1 MKTMTIR
8 GDIEVP
14 ETGTSLNHL
23 IFNYQSPDRTR
34 AWKVIRARTWV
45 ADWDSPSIA
54 SNDKAG
60 MLSSVLATDVI
71 PVNWG
76 YSSSASD
83 NRVFG
88 WNQQHL
94 LTRQATDILLP
105 QGGAYMQSDFI
116 IDSDRIIT
124 NQLYLNYANKLE
136 GATGTTTVAYLIELE
151 EMKITEDRAII
162 LQLKGIGQD
171 IDA

>member
-34 AWKVIRARTWV
+34 AWKVVRARTWV
-45 ADWDSPSIA
+45 VDWDSNTSSA
-54 SNDKAG
+54 DKAG
-60 MLSSVLATDVI
+60 MMSAVLASDTI

-76 YSSSASD
+76 YSSSAAD
-83 NRVFG
+83 NRVFA
-88 WNQQHL
+88 WNQQQIL
-94 LTRQATDILLP
+94 VRGTTDILIP
-105 QGGAYMQSDFI
+105 QAGLFQQADFI

-124 NQLYLNYANKLE
+124 NQLYINYANRLE
-136 GATGTTTVAYLIELE
+136 GATGNTVVAYLIELE
-151 EMKITEDRAII
+151 ELKITEDRAII

>member
-23 IFNYQSPDRTR
+23 IFNYQSPDRTK
-34 AWKVIRARTWV
+34 AWRVLRARTWV
-45 ADWDSPSIA
+45 ADWDSNTSSA
-54 SNDKAG
+54 DKVG
-60 MLSSVLATDVI
+60 MMSAVLATDII

-83 NRVFG
+83 NRVFA
-88 WNQQHL
+88 WNQQQL
-94 LTRQATDILLP
+94 LVRGTTDILIP
-105 QGGAYMQSDFI
+105 QAGLNPQSDFI

-124 NQLYLNYANKLE
+124 NQLYLNYANRLE
-136 GATGTTTVAYLIELE
+136 GATGTTVVAYLIELE
-151 EMKITEDRAII
+151 EMKVTEDRAII

-171 IDA
+171 IDS

>member
-34 AWKVIRARTWV
+34 AWKVVRARTWV
-45 ADWDSPSIA
+45 VDWDSNTSSA
-54 SNDKAG
+54 DKAG
-60 MLSSVLATDVI
+60 MMSAVLATDTI

-76 YSSSASD
+76 YSSSAAD
-83 NRVFG
+83 NRVFA
-88 WNQQHL
+88 WNQQQIL
-94 LTRQATDILLP
+94 VRGTTDILIP
-105 QGGAYMQSDFI
+105 QAGLFQQADFI

-124 NQLYLNYANKLE
+124 NQLFKNQIFCPGIRRSRKKLRSEIFTFESESNYRKKL
-136 GATGTTTVAYLIELE
+136 LIVFQSYGFLF
-151 EMKITEDRAII
+151 
-162 LQLKGIGQD
+162 
-171 IDA
+171 